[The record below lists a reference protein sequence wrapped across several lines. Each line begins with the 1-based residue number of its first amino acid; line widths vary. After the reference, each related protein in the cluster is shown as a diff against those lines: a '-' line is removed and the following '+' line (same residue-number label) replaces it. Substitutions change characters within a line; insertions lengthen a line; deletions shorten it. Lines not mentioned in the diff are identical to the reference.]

1 MRTRQVARE
10 ILDDLAED
18 DPDAIQSRR
27 DLSRV
32 HRAMGTRAMLLR
44 ALREMTAARQG
55 GMPLRVLELGA
66 GDGSLMLGVAQA
78 LAPTWPKVELTLLDA
93 QAAVGRE
100 TLARYAHL
108 GWTAVAEVTDVFD
121 WAAGTHDPR
130 LMNRRPSR
138 WDLIVSNLF
147 LHHFEDEHL
156 AGLFGAIAERGDRFF
171 ASEPRRARLALA
183 GSHLVGLLGSNW
195 VTRQDAVSSV
205 RAGFRGQELSALW
218 PDVGH
223 RWHVRE
229 YPAGLFSHCFRAEPM
244 RATDANTI

>member
-18 DPDAIQSRR
+18 DPDAIRSRR

-32 HRAMGTRAMLLR
+32 NRALGTRGLLLQ
-44 ALREMTAARQG
+44 ALRDMTASRRTSV
-55 GMPLRVLELGA
+55 PLRVLELGA

-78 LAPTWPKVELTLLDA
+78 LAPHWPKVDLTLLDA
-93 QAAVGRE
+93 QAVVRRE
-100 TLARYAHL
+100 TLARYAQL
-108 GWTAVAEVTDVFD
+108 GWTAVAEVSDVFD
-121 WAAGTHDPR
+121 WAAGTNDPR
-130 LMNRRPSR
+130 LMNRKPVR

-156 AGLFGAIAERGDRFF
+156 AGLFGAIADRGDRFF
-171 ASEPRRARLALA
+171 ASEPRRARLSLA
-183 GSHLVGLLGSNW
+183 GSHLVGLLGTNW

-205 RAGFRGQELSALW
+205 RAGFRGRELSALW
-218 PDVGH
+218 PDVGQ

-229 YPAGLFSHCFRAEPM
+229 YPAGLFSHCFRAEPIQVTH
-244 RATDANTI
+244 AK

>member
-1 MRTRQVARE
+1 MKTRQVARE

-18 DPDAIQSRR
+18 DPDAIRSRR
-27 DLSRV
+27 DLGRV
-32 HRAMGTRAMLLR
+32 HRAMGTRTMLLR
-44 ALREMTAARQG
+44 ALREMTASRRDRA
-55 GMPLRVLELGA
+55 PLRVLELGA
-66 GDGSLMLGVAQA
+66 GDGSLMLGVAQE
-78 LAPTWPKVELTLLDA
+78 LAPSWPKVELTLLDA
-93 QAAVGRE
+93 QAVVGRD
-100 TLARYAHL
+100 TLARFAQL
-108 GWTAVAEVTDVFD
+108 GWTAVAEVNDVFD
-121 WAAGTHDPR
+121 WAAGTNDPR
-130 LMNRRPSR
+130 LMNRQPAR

-156 AGLFGAIAERGDRFF
+156 AGLFGAIADRGARFF

-218 PDVGH
+218 PDVGR

-229 YPAGLFSHCFRAEPM
+229 YAAGLFSHCFRAEPM
-244 RATDANTI
+244 DTSHANTV

>member
-18 DPDAIQSRR
+18 DPDAIRSRR
-27 DLSRV
+27 DLGRV
-32 HRAMGTRAMLLR
+32 HRALGTRALLLG
-44 ALREMTAARQG
+44 ALHEMTASRARG
-55 GMPLRVLELGA
+55 RPLRVLELGA

-78 LAPTWPKVELTLLDA
+78 LAPAWPKVELTLLDA
-93 QAAVGRE
+93 QAVVARE
-100 TLARYAHL
+100 TLARFAHL
-108 GWTAVAEVTDVFD
+108 GWTAVAEVSDVFD
-121 WAAGTHDPR
+121 WAAGTNDPR
-130 LMNRRPSR
+130 LMNRQPVR

-156 AGLFGAIAERGDRFF
+156 AGLLGAIADRGDRFF
-171 ASEPRRARLALA
+171 ASEPRRAGLPLV
-183 GSHLVGLLGSNW
+183 GSHLVGLLGTNW

-244 RATDANTI
+244 QASDAQRL